1 MRDDLIP
8 SQPASNLDGGADAA
22 SGEDFGADR
31 LHLSRRALIVTSG
44 VVVAALI
51 AGAVVFGGTDPKA
64 APRPLARGGDLGEV
78 SDPMALSEQLAPEL
92 TPEAG
97 VGGEPVDRPACADSD
112 QALPEDGASLIYTAK
127 LTWEG
132 TPAVVLGY
140 RVKGDNLQRLL
151 LVMAESDCRLLVTQ
165 SF

>member
-1 MRDDLIP
+1 MDSDRLPGSRRIL
-8 SQPASNLDGGADAA
+8 ALTAVVAIVGLVAA
-22 SGEDFGADR
+22 S
-31 LHLSRRALIVTSG
+31 
-44 VVVAALI
+44 
-51 AGAVVFGGTDPKA
+51 VVFGGGDPQA
-64 APRPLARGGDLGEV
+64 TPRPLARGGDLGEV
-78 SDPMALSEQLAPEL
+78 SDPMALSQQLAPEL
-92 TPEAG
+92 TPEAEA
-97 VGGEPVDRPACADSD
+97 GGEPVDRPPCADSD

-151 LVMAESDCRLLVTQ
+151 LVMAESDCQILVTQ